1 MKMMNRFLLLAIL
14 AALPAL
20 AMATNNNPPNECGNH
35 GNNCNTGGG
44 TTTANGGDAYAGA
57 AAGAVAGAAAGA
69 VSGSSSS
76 VGDIR
81 NTANGGTGGA
91 VLASGNSHNDNTN
104 VANGGK
110 GGEGGAGFGFG
121 GDAKQGQDQQQGQAQ
136 SSKNT
141 NVNGQAQSANSN
153 QTQSSYSGA
162 NQSQDA
168 SNKGVTTIVG
178 GDTTLVE
185 RNAPPVFLGAI
196 TPTSCGGSF
205 NAGGSSRDGAGG
217 IGFSW
222 VGTECAIRQLGD
234 RYQQMGQVDT
244 ACELYRSTKAFQK
257 AAKRNP
263 KLASLDCSVKPA
275 PAAAIVP
282 TPQASAYAPRIPRG

>member
-1 MKMMNRFLLLAIL
+1 LENTTMNRYLIL
-14 AALPAL
+14 ALMLALAGP

-35 GNNCNTGGG
+35 GNNCDSG
-44 TTTANGGDAYAGA
+44 GGDAYGGQGGAGGNGVGVGIGVGVGHGGDA
-57 AAGAVAGAAAGA
+57 TATGGAGGSGGNAYGAGGDGGNSAVVG
-69 VSGSSSS
+69 SGNSSNLNS
-76 VGDIR
+76 
-81 NTANGGTGGA
+81 NKAEGGTGIA
-91 VLASGNSHNDNTN
+91 F
-104 VANGGK
+104 
-110 GGEGGAGFGFG
+110 GGE
-121 GDAKQGQDQQQGQAQ
+121 AKQGQDQLQGQAQ

-141 NVNGQAQSANSN
+141 NVAGSASD
-153 QTQSSYSGA
+153 QTQHQSSYSGA